1 MPPDGLTHMGV
12 ILAAIFLVPQLMS
25 ILPDFDPLMM
35 LMCLFGFLALLQQ
48 LSFSGGPQ
56 GQAQG
61 ESPQRPQR
69 SQQGPQEPAATSTSD
84 LLQEAERCLA
94 QNSWSAVKKIAKQIT
109 DADPEN
115 ARAWELLATAQKW
128 EGKREE
134 AAATVQRA
142 RDLYE
147 VDSPGLRELAQEL
160 SHGSSPENTV
170 QERET
175 KGEDFLSRRQYDL
188 ASECFTKALEALGNA
203 PGDEKAAIRLRLL
216 RRRAE
221 CSQQLQDWS
230 LCRQDATA
238 VLEASPEDQR
248 ALLQRAAAN
257 EALEKFKAAME
268 DARRLLALDPKNA
281 AANRIVHHCNQALKD

>member
-1 MPPDGLTHMGV
+1 MPPDGLTHIGV

-35 LMCLFGFLALLQQ
+35 LVCLFGFLALLQQ

-69 SQQGPQEPAATSTSD
+69 SQQGPQEPATTSTSD

-134 AAATVQRA
+134 AAATVERA

-170 QERET
+170 QERES